1 MSAIAQKIGIQN
13 TKSANI
19 SSKGGIEVKF
29 EDLTADQQRAYNLLM
44 PVISGRNGLSA
55 TLHGYAGTGKTTL
68 TAMLA
73 RDLIESRHRVLVT
86 APTHKALG
94 VLQEK
99 IGEGPDYKTI
109 QSALGFKLVN
119 QPDGTGKLVRHRA
132 PELADYDVAIVDEA
146 SMLAHDLFAPAVAAS
161 RTYNTSL
168 LFVGDP
174 AQLPPVTPQA
184 MLSPAFG
191 PAVPVHAR
199 LERIVRQAHD
209 NPILRWSEALREAI
223 ASNRPPDIA
232 MLASM
237 LQRGDERMCQIVH
250 GDDALIASWAA
261 DAARQGHDMRVLTYT
276 NAAAV
281 RHNRAVHERLFPGG
295 EPFEPG
301 EPLIASDGSIEL
313 PFGGRI
319 QNGQLMT
326 VECVEP
332 GRLSIEG
339 FEACCVHL
347 RIDGAQH
354 ARAHL
359 AVRPDTVQAEI
370 AARFARVRAA
380 RAEGREEEAGKWSRA
395 AYALKAALPDIRHAY
410 AMTIH
415 KSQGSTFDTVLV
427 DWRDAGRSSMAPADL
442 SRLLYVAITRAAQHC
457 VIVT

>member
-1 MSAIAQKIGIQN
+1 M
-13 TKSANI
+13 
-19 SSKGGIEVKF
+19 KF

-68 TAMLA
+68 TAVLVRA
-73 RDLIESRHRVLVT
+73 LLQSGHRVLVT

-94 VLQEK
+94 VLQDK
-99 IGEGPDYKTI
+99 IGEGPQYKTI
-109 QSALGFKLVN
+109 QAALGFKLVA
-119 QPDGTGKLVRHRA
+119 QQDGTGKLVRHKA
-132 PELADYDVAIVDEA
+132 PELADHDVAVIDEA

-184 MLSPAFG
+184 MLSPVFG

-199 LERIVRQAHD
+199 LDRIVRQAQD

-223 ASNRPPDIA
+223 ASNQPPDIA
-232 MLASM
+232 ALACM

-261 DAARQGHDMRVLTYT
+261 DAHRSGYDMRVLTYT

-281 RHNRAVHERLFPGG
+281 RHNRAVHAHLFPGG
-295 EPFEPG
+295 QPFEPG
-301 EPLIASDGSIEL
+301 EPLIAADGDIDL
-313 PFGGRI
+313 PHGGRI
-319 QNGQLMT
+319 SNGQLL
-326 VECVEP
+326 VVDGVEP
-332 GRLSIEG
+332 GSVQVEG
-339 FEACCVHL
+339 FEAREVHL
-347 RIDGAQH
+347 RSDGGWTG
-354 ARAHL
+354 RALL
-359 AVRPDTVQAEI
+359 AVQLDAVQAEI
-370 AARFARVRAA
+370 AARFRRVRAA
-380 RAEGREEEAGKWSRA
+380 KAEGKETEAGQWSRA

-427 DWRDAGRSSMAPADL
+427 DWREAQRARMGGADL
-442 SRLLYVAITRAAQHC
+442 SRLLYVAITRASKHA
-457 VIVT
+457 VIIV

>member
-1 MSAIAQKIGIQN
+1 M
-13 TKSANI
+13 
-19 SSKGGIEVKF
+19 KF

-68 TAMLA
+68 TAVLVRA
-73 RDLIESRHRVLVT
+73 LLQSGHRVLVT

-94 VLQEK
+94 VLQDK
-99 IGEGPDYKTI
+99 IGEGPQYKTI
-109 QSALGFKLVN
+109 QAALGFKLVA
-119 QPDGTGKLVRHRA
+119 QQDGTGKLVRHRA

-199 LERIVRQAHD
+199 LERIVRQAHG
-209 NPILRWSEALREAI
+209 NPILLWSEALREAI
-223 ASNRPPDIA
+223 ARNQPPDIA
-232 MLASM
+232 ALACM

-261 DAARQGHDMRVLTYT
+261 DAARHGHDMRVLTYT

-301 EPLIASDGSIEL
+301 EPLIASDGDINL
-313 PFGGRI
+313 PDGSRLS
-319 QNGQLMT
+319 NGQLLS
-326 VECVEP
+326 VASIEP
-332 GRLSIEG
+332 GRLQIDG
-339 FEACCVHL
+339 FDAREVHL
-347 RIDGAQH
+347 RSDGGERC
-354 ARAHL
+354 RAVL
-359 AVRPDTVQAEI
+359 AVQPDAVQAEI
-370 AARFARVRAA
+370 AARFARVRRAK
-380 RAEGREEEAGKWSRA
+380 AEGKEEEAGRWSRS
-395 AYALKAALPDIRHAY
+395 AYALKGALPDIRHAY

-427 DWRDAGRSSMAPADL
+427 DWREAQKARMAGADL
-442 SRLLYVAITRAAQHC
+442 SRLLYVAITRASQHC
-457 VIVT
+457 VIVV

>member
-1 MSAIAQKIGIQN
+1 M
-13 TKSANI
+13 
-19 SSKGGIEVKF
+19 KF

-68 TAMLA
+68 TAVLVRA
-73 RDLIESRHRVLVT
+73 LLQSGHRVLVT

-94 VLQEK
+94 VLQDK
-99 IGEGPDYKTI
+99 IGEGPQYKTI
-109 QSALGFKLVN
+109 QAALGFKLVA
-119 QPDGTGKLVRHRA
+119 QQDGTGKLVRHRA

-199 LERIVRQAHD
+199 LDRIVRQAHG

-223 ASNRPPDIA
+223 ASNQPPDIA
-232 MLASM
+232 ALACM
-237 LQRGDERMCQIVH
+237 LQRCDERMCQIVH

-295 EPFEPG
+295 QPFEPG
-301 EPLIASDGSIEL
+301 EPLIASDGDINL
-313 PFGGRI
+313 PDGSRLA
-319 QNGQLMT
+319 NGQLLA
-326 VECVEP
+326 VESIET
-332 GRLSIEG
+332 GRLQIDA
-339 FEACCVHL
+339 FEAREVWL
-347 RIDGAQH
+347 RSECGW
-354 ARAHL
+354 RGRTVL
-359 AVRPDTVQAEI
+359 AVQPDAVQAEI
-370 AARFARVRAA
+370 AARFARVRRAK
-380 RAEGREEEAGKWSRA
+380 AEGKEDEAVRWSRS

-427 DWRDAGRSSMAPADL
+427 DWREAQKARMAGADL
-442 SRLLYVAITRAAQHC
+442 SRLLYVAITRAAKHC
-457 VIVT
+457 VIVV